1 MSAEDRQAIDERKE
15 LIESRARA
23 LAEDAVARQ
32 EAWARRLGP
41 RPVETGGEEAWFAA
55 ASTVAAYRDR
65 YKITSDL
72 PVGGG
77 TKNDAQRED
86 RQRALAA
93 LRAARSAGA
102 HDRATPSPSRAVRA
116 IPAP

>member
-23 LAEDAVARQ
+23 LAEEAVASA
-32 EAWARRLGP
+32 EAWTRRLGP
-41 RPVETGGEEAWFAA
+41 RPVDAGGPAWLEAAT
-55 ASTVAAYRDR
+55 TVAAYRDR
-65 YKITSDL
+65 YKVTSDL

-77 TKNDAQRED
+77 AKNDAQRAD

-93 LRAARSAGA
+93 LRAARSAGVYDA
-102 HDRATPSPSRAVRA
+102 PTASPSMAVRA
-116 IPAP
+116 IPAR

>member
-23 LAEDAVARQ
+23 LAEDAVASQAGLGPPTR
-32 EAWARRLGP
+32 AARRPTRARRTWLD
-41 RPVETGGEEAWFAA
+41 AA
-55 ASTVAAYRDR
+55 TTVAAYRDR
-65 YKITSDL
+65 YKVTSDL

-77 TKNDAQRED
+77 AKNDAQRAD

-93 LRAARSAGA
+93 LRAAGSAA
-102 HDRATPSPSRAVRA
+102 APERATPSPAMEVRA

>member
-1 MSAEDRQAIDERKE
+1 MSQEDRQAIDERRE

-23 LAEDAVARQ
+23 LAENAVTNHAAWTRRISPRLVDAGDAAWL
-32 EAWARRLGP
+32 EAAI
-41 RPVETGGEEAWFAA
+41 
-55 ASTVAAYRDR
+55 TVAAYRDR

-77 TKNDAQRED
+77 AKNEAQRAE

-93 LRAARSAGA
+93 LRAMRSDGRSE
-102 HDRATPSPSRAVRA
+102 RATASPSIEVRA
-116 IPAP
+116 IPVP